1 MNKMY
6 IGKPKAE
13 DEESEGGEAEEEAG
27 PSLSGMASR
36 KAARRVLEAIESG
49 DASALSSA
57 LKSHYESCQE
67 VE

>member
-13 DEESEGGEAEEEAG
+13 DEGEDSEGEEEAG

-57 LKSHYESCQE
+57 LQAHYESCAE
-67 VE
+67 GE